1 MKILL
6 LTDNPNI
13 STGMARVGEY
23 IATGLAAAGH
33 KISYIGWYKECE
45 DKKKW
50 PFTLYPCANSTFGK
64 DIFDEVV
71 LRERPD
77 VVLTIGDP
85 WMYDYIADSR
95 SCKTRGLFQWVGYT
109 AVDGESYEGGL
120 PDFWSQSILNMDKVI
135 AYTEYGRQALLKT
148 FPEIEKRLDMIYHGF
163 DEKVYY
169 PFNQQEIVAQK
180 AKLGLSDKFLF
191 LSVARNQGRKNWPE
205 IFKAWRKVMDRGNCP
220 NAYFW
225 PHTYF
230 YDNAGHNI
238 DNIIK
243 AYGLMGNGHIVFS
256 DTIAHHSH
264 PTKLLPENM
273 LNTLYNCADVF
284 LSASG
289 EGFGLPIIEAM
300 GTKTP
305 CIVANESATKELGA
319 EGRALRIKT
328 SVYVTG
334 KYMTERP
341 IPDVDDMV
349 NHIEKLY
356 ADAEL
361 RKDIAQKAYDFALNH
376 TWAKA
381 IEKWKAYFDKFAHPM
396 LSPFVMEE
404 L

>member
-6 LTDNPNI
+6 MSDNVNLD
-13 STGMARVGEY
+13 TGMARVGEH
-23 IATGLAAAGH
+23 IAMGLVAAGH
-33 KISYIGWYKECE
+33 KVSYIGWYKECE
-45 DKKKW
+45 NKKEW
-50 PFTLYPCANSTFGK
+50 PFKLYPCSNANFGR
-64 DIFDEVV
+64 DIFDDVI
-71 LRERPD
+71 LADRPD

-85 WMYDYIADSR
+85 WMYDYIANPQLCR
-95 SCKTRGLFQWVGYT
+95 TRGLFQWVGYV
-109 AVDGESYEGGL
+109 AVDGETFEGGV
-120 PDFWSQSILNMDKVI
+120 PDFWSQAILNMDKVV

-148 FPEIEKRLDMIYHGF
+148 FPQIEKRLDMIYHGF
-163 DEKVYY
+163 NEKIYY
-169 PFNQQEIVAQK
+169 PMDPQAIAAQK
-180 AKLGLSDKFLF
+180 EKLGIGDKFLF

-205 IFKAWRKVMDRGNCP
+205 IFKAWRKVIDRGNCP

-230 YDNAGHNI
+230 YDNAGHNL
-238 DNIIK
+238 DNLIK
-243 AYGLMGNGHIVFS
+243 AYGIESKGRIMFS

-264 PTKLLPENM
+264 PTKLFPENM
-273 LNTLYNCADVF
+273 LNILYNCADVF

-319 EGRALRIKT
+319 EGRALKIKT

-349 NHIEKLY
+349 NHIETMY
-356 ADAEL
+356 ADEVL
-361 RKDIAQKAYDFALNH
+361 RRDMAQKAYTFALEH
-376 TWAKA
+376 TWDKA
-381 IEKWKAYFDKFAHPM
+381 VERWKAYFERFAHPM
-396 LSPFVMEE
+396 LSPFIMEE